1 MVIAL
6 GGTFHCPVEG
16 LGSIGRG
23 GVVPSG
29 FQRGLDDPVF
39 GEAKVVDPAAH
50 MGFGGPALPPG
61 GQGADGI
68 DAQRGQQ
75 LCEKSIKF
83 NLARLRILLL
93 LYRFS

>member
-1 MVIAL
+1 MVPPGF
-6 GGTFHCPVEG
+6 GG
-16 LGSIGRG
+16 S
-23 GVVPSG
+23 
-29 FQRGLDDPVF
+29 LDDPVF
-39 GEAKVVDPAAH
+39 GQAKVVDPAAD

-75 LCEKSIKF
+75 LCEKSIKID
-83 NLARLRILLL
+83 LARLRVLLL